1 MISINELIMSTE
13 IGLIYG
19 LVALGIFMTF
29 RIIDFPDLTCD
40 GSIVLGAATSST
52 LLLKGFSPLTALVIA
67 FMAGTMAGGFTGF
80 LNLKLKITNILSG
93 ILTAFMLYSI
103 NLKIMGGIPNITFI
117 TTCPTLTSLL
127 LITFIIAAILGYIL
141 NTDFGLAIRS
151 IGQNQRLGA
160 LMGVNITAFTLVGL
174 MLSNGLIALGGALFS
189 QYQGFAD
196 INSGLGTL
204 IMGLASII
212 IGERLLPFR
221 SLWIKV
227 FACIAGS
234 IIYRI
239 LINIALHSDAIGLQT
254 QDLNLITG
262 ALVIGIMLISKQR
275 ASC

>member
-13 IGLIYG
+13 IGLIFG

-40 GSIVLGAATSST
+40 GSIVLGAVTSST
-52 LLLKGFSPLTALVIA
+52 LLTKGYSPITALIIA
-67 FMAGTMAGGFTGF
+67 FIAGSIAGSITGF
-80 LNLKLKITNILSG
+80 LNLKLKITNLLSG

-103 NLKIMGGIPNITFI
+103 NLKIMGGIPNITLM
-117 TTCPTLTSLL
+117 TTPPTLMSLL
-127 LITFIIAAILGYIL
+127 CTTFIITIILGYIL

-151 IGQNQRLGA
+151 IGQNQRLGS

-174 MLSNGLIALGGALFS
+174 MLSNGLIALGGGLFA

-196 INSGLGTL
+196 INSGLGAL

-221 SLWIKV
+221 SLRIKV
-227 FACIAGS
+227 FACVAGS
-234 IIYRI
+234 IVYRI
-239 LINIALHSDAIGLQT
+239 LINIALHSDVIGLKT

-262 ALVIGIMLISKQR
+262 ILVIGIMVISKR
-275 ASC
+275 RTSC

>member
-13 IGLIYG
+13 IGLIFG

-40 GSIVLGAATSST
+40 GSIVLGAVTSST
-52 LLLKGFSPLTALVIA
+52 LLTKGYRPITALIIA
-67 FMAGTMAGGFTGF
+67 FIAGSIAGSITGF
-80 LNLKLKITNILSG
+80 LNLKLKITNLLSG

-103 NLKIMGGIPNITFI
+103 NLKIMGGIPNITLM
-117 TTCPTLTSLL
+117 TTPPTLMSLL
-127 LITFIIAAILGYIL
+127 CTTFIITIILGYIL

-151 IGQNQRLGA
+151 IGQNQRLGS

-174 MLSNGLIALGGALFS
+174 MLSNGLIALGGGLFA

-227 FACIAGS
+227 FAYVAGA
-234 IIYRI
+234 ILYRL
-239 LINIALHSDAIGLQT
+239 LINIALHSDVIGLKT

-262 ALVIGIMLISKQR
+262 ILVIGIMVISKR
-275 ASC
+275 KKSC